1 MHLMNKQENN
11 SRAYLVM
18 FFLHVSTESI
28 FHKYIPHLLLLG
40 TWPITKEEKK
50 KPY

>member
-1 MHLMNKQENN
+1 MNKQENN

-28 FHKYIPHLLLLG
+28 FHNPTPPSLRDLTNYKRRKKETLLE
-40 TWPITKEEKK
+40 TQ
-50 KPY
+50 